1 MDNHMESRLTRVK
14 GGEGV
19 NTVLGA
25 GFALQTL
32 SIEPNIPIR
41 ELLDK
46 LQKFWNDTV
55 QVICFHFIADGSN
68 QGLAVGQNPLIL
80 KKYSQNAK

>member
-1 MDNHMESRLTRVK
+1 MESRLTRVK

-25 GFALQTL
+25 SFALQAL
-32 SIEPNIPIR
+32 SIEPNIPIC

-46 LQKFWNDTV
+46 LEKFWNDAV